1 MYCFIRFGFP
11 VKSESGYNIAG
22 IKVPRFAKGQDYLVQ
37 FITAISQCQAALP
50 KNKQQKPSP
59 ESSSVTV
66 CCVSKCLLSE
76 KSRGKDLCIWPSWFT
91 DESLETQRDGHLL
104 KTHTA
109 HHQQA
114 KAGSSTF

>member
-1 MYCFIRFGFP
+1 M
-11 VKSESGYNIAG
+11 SGSASKKQTNN
-22 IKVPRFAKGQDYLVQ
+22 
-37 FITAISQCQAALP
+37 
-50 KNKQQKPSP
+50 KNPPQKA
-59 ESSSVTV
+59 VVLTG